1 MDNVYQDDIFQ
12 IDDFEED
19 EEFREFMKKFDVKPL
34 SPEEMRARFEKEN
47 AERIARGIL
56 PVPEGYESVG
66 PIPVEYVKAN
76 PERYIVPECLPAC
89 KELWSKNIDTFMV
102 CDLLNLE
109 AGWAWICIEDTLLSD
124 RNKEILASLE
134 QIPDVTVYTD
144 NYYDN
149 TVYIMIPFVGQ
160 AAQGALLGIAKR
172 FEMQA
177 PKE

>member
-1 MDNVYQDDIFQ
+1 MDDIYQ
-12 IDDFEED
+12 IDDFID
-19 EEFREFMKKFDVKPL
+19 EEFRELLKKLDVEPL

-66 PIPVEYVKAN
+66 PTPVKLVKAN
-76 PERYIVPECLPAC
+76 PERFIVPECLPAC
-89 KELWSKNIDTFMV
+89 KELWRNNIDTFMV
-102 CDLLNLE
+102 CDLLDLE
-109 AGWAWICIEDTLLSD
+109 TGWAWICLEDILLSA

-134 QIPDVTVYTD
+134 QIPDVTLYTD

-149 TVYIMIPFVGQ
+149 TVYIMVPYIGQ
-160 AAQGALLGIAKR
+160 AAQDALLSIAKR

>member
-1 MDNVYQDDIFQ
+1 MDDTYQ
-12 IDDFEED
+12 IDDFID
-19 EEFREFMKKFDVKPL
+19 EEFRELLKKLDVEPL

-66 PIPVEYVKAN
+66 PTPVKLVKAN

-102 CDLLNLE
+102 CDLLDLE
-109 AGWAWICIEDTLLSD
+109 TGWAWICLEDILLSA

-134 QIPDVTVYTD
+134 QIPDVTLYTD

-149 TVYIMIPFVGQ
+149 TVYIMVHYVGQ
-160 AAQGALLGIAKR
+160 AAQDALLSIAKR

>member
-1 MDNVYQDDIFQ
+1 MDDIYQ
-12 IDDFEED
+12 IDDFID
-19 EEFREFMKKFDVKPL
+19 EEFRELLKKLDVEPL

-66 PIPVEYVKAN
+66 PTPVKLVKAN

-102 CDLLNLE
+102 CDLLDLE
-109 AGWAWICIEDTLLSD
+109 TGWAWICLEDILLSA

-134 QIPDVTVYTD
+134 QIPDVTLYTD

-149 TVYIMIPFVGQ
+149 TVYIMFPYVGQ
-160 AAQGALLGIAKR
+160 AAQDALLSIAKR